1 MEYIHL
7 LQTLVQQQ
15 KKGIR
20 EGICSVCS
28 SSPFVIDAAITQA
41 VRMGTPVLIEAT
53 ANQVNQMGGYTGMK
67 PADFRDYVLGRAA
80 ALGLPAER
88 LILGGDHLGPVAWQK
103 RDAAEAMDL
112 AEELTYEFAKAGFTK
127 IHLDASMP
135 LGSEVT
141 LSTEEIADRTVRLCK
156 ASERGFAAYRKDAV
170 LAGAVSD
177 EVLAPV
183 YVIGSEVPTPG
194 GSGEEDA
201 LSVTKPEALKEMLVC
216 FEEKFAEAGL
226 ADPARAADSA
236 VPEEQPRSPWAR
248 IIAAVVQ
255 PGVEFGN
262 DNVHEYVPEEAAQLT
277 EEAAEIPNIVLEGHS
292 TDYQRE
298 SSLKQMVEDGIAILK
313 VGPALTFAAREGL
326 YALAMMEQELSAA
339 GALEG
344 AASDFIDVLDNV
356 MQKDPSS
363 WQGHYT
369 AHEPESTLLRKYSYS
384 DRSRY
389 YMHRPEVKAAIGKL
403 MENLH
408 GKITLTMLSQFM
420 PQQYVHVREGML
432 EPMPE
437 ALVIDKT
444 CDELSRYWR
453 ACGLFE

>member
-1 MEYIHL
+1 MEYIHH

-15 KKGIR
+15 KKGIY

-41 VRMGTPVLIEAT
+41 VRTGTPVLIEAT

-67 PADFRDYVLGRAA
+67 PADFREYVLGRAA

-135 LGSEVT
+135 LGEEIT

-156 ASERGFAAYRKDAV
+156 ASERGFAEYREEAV
-170 LAGAVSD
+170 LAGAASD

-201 LSVTKPEALKEMLVC
+201 LSVTKPEALKEMLTC
-216 FEEKFAEAGL
+216 FEEKFKAAGL
-226 ADPARAADSA
+226 ADG
-236 VPEEQPRSPWAR
+236 EGSPWGR

-262 DNVHEYVPEEAAQLT
+262 DNVHEYVPEEATRLT
-277 EEAAEIPNIVLEGHS
+277 EEAAEIPGIVLEGHS

-298 SSLKQMVEDGIAILK
+298 NSLKQMVEDGIAILK

-339 GALEG
+339 GALE
-344 AASDFIDVLDNV
+344 AAKVSDFIEVLDEV
-356 MQKDPSS
+356 MRKDPSS
-363 WQGHYT
+363 WQEHYT
-369 AHEPESTLLRKYSYS
+369 AEEPESTLLRKYSYS

-389 YMHRPEVKAAIGKL
+389 YMHRPEVKTAIETL
-403 MENLH
+403 MENLR
-408 GKITLTMLSQFM
+408 GRITLTMLSQFM
-420 PQQYVHVREGML
+420 PSQYTHVREGLL
-432 EPMPE
+432 EPDPE
-437 ALVIDKT
+437 ALVIDKI

>member
-1 MEYIHL
+1 MEYTHH
-7 LQTLVQQQ
+7 LQTIVQKQ
-15 KKGIR
+15 KNGIH

-41 VRMGTPVLIEAT
+41 VRTGTPVLIEAT

-67 PADFRDYVLGRAA
+67 PADFRKYVLDRAA

-103 RDAAEAMDL
+103 CDAAEAMDL

-156 ASERGFAAYRKDAV
+156 ASERGFAAYREEAV
-170 LAGAVSD
+170 RAGASSD

-201 LSVTKPEALKEMLVC
+201 LSVTKPEALKEMLTC
-216 FEEKFAEAGL
+216 FEEKFSEAGL
-226 ADPARAADSA
+226 ADG
-236 VPEEQPRSPWAR
+236 EGSPWGR

-262 DNVHEYVPEEAAQLT
+262 DNVHEYVPEEATQLT
-277 EEAAEIPNIVLEGHS
+277 EEAAEIPGIVLEGHS

-326 YALAMMEQELSAA
+326 YALAMMEDTLCAA
-339 GALEG
+339 GGLDAGE
-344 AASDFIDVLDNV
+344 ASDFIGVLDEV
-356 MQKDPSS
+356 MRNDPSS

-369 AHEPESTLLRKYSYS
+369 AEEPESTLLRKYSYS

-389 YMHRPEVKAAIGKL
+389 YMHRPEVKAAIRKL

-408 GKITLTMLSQFM
+408 GRITLTMLSQFM
-420 PQQYVHVREGML
+420 PQQYVHAREGML
-432 EPMPE
+432 ELKPE

>member
-1 MEYIHL
+1 MEYTHH
-7 LQTLVQQQ
+7 LQTLVQKQ
-15 KKGIR
+15 KNGIH

-28 SSPFVIDAAITQA
+28 SSPFVIDAAIVQA
-41 VRMGTPVLIEAT
+41 VRTGTPVLIEAT

-67 PADFRDYVLGRAA
+67 PADFRQYVLSRASE
-80 ALGLPAER
+80 LGLPAER

-135 LGSEVT
+135 LGEEVT
-141 LSTEEIADRTVRLCK
+141 LTTEEIADRTVRLCK
-156 ASERGFAAYRKDAV
+156 ASEKGFAEYKKTDD
-170 LAGAVSD
+170 GAF
-177 EVLAPV
+177 APV

-201 LSVTKPEALKEMLVC
+201 LSVTKPEALKDMLAC
-216 FEEKFAEAGL
+216 FEEKFAAAGL
-226 ADPARAADSA
+226 ADG
-236 VPEEQPRSPWAR
+236 EGSPWSR

-277 EEAAEIPNIVLEGHS
+277 EEAAEIPGIVLEGHS

-298 SSLKQMVEDGIAILK
+298 SSLKKMVEDGIAILK

-326 YALAMMEQELSAA
+326 YALAMMENALRTA
-339 GALEG
+339 GALD
-344 AASDFIDVLDNV
+344 AARTSQFIEVLDET
-356 MQKDPSS
+356 MKADPSS

-369 AHEPESTLLRKYSYS
+369 AEEPESTLLRKYSYS

-389 YMHRPEVKAAIGKL
+389 YMHRPEVKTAIETL
-403 MENLH
+403 MENLR
-408 GKITLTMLSQFM
+408 GRITLTMLSQFM
-420 PQQYVHVREGML
+420 PQQYVHVREGIL
-432 EPMPE
+432 EPEPE
-437 ALVIDKT
+437 TLVIDKT

-453 ACGLFE
+453 ACGLEE